1 MGAPNSVRTSEFL
14 KKIKT
19 AHLIGAGTVYIFQ
32 EDDFDISPILQ
43 KVEVPYVPQ
52 DVCAQDYGDTNAIT
66 DRMICAGEKG
76 KDSCQGDSGGP
87 MIHLKSESERVKKQ
101 GIYILIYIVL
111 VPKCNFTFFFQ
122 DLVGIVSWGIGCAE
136 EGYPGVYTRVSSV
149 AEWINENAK

>member
-1 MGAPNSVRTSEFL
+1 MTSQETPYYS
-14 KKIKT
+14 K
-19 AHLIGAGTVYIFQ
+19 IFQ
-32 EDDFDISPILQ
+32 EEDFDISPILQ

-87 MIHLKSESERVKKQ
+87 MIHLKSESERVKKKEF
-101 GIYILIYIVL
+101 YLVL
-111 VPKCNFTFFFQ
+111 EVPKKVDHCIFFQ

>member
-1 MGAPNSVRTSEFL
+1 MTSQE
-14 KKIKT
+14 T
-19 AHLIGAGTVYIFQ
+19 PYYSNIFQ
-32 EDDFDISPILQ
+32 EEDFDISPILQ

-52 DVCAQDYGDTNAIT
+52 DVCAQDYGDANAIT

-87 MIHLKSESERVKKQ
+87 MIHLKSESERVKKTRNF
-101 GIYILIYIVL
+101 ILFQKYLNKQINAFL
-111 VPKCNFTFFFQ
+111 FFFQ